1 MGLLVERD
9 GVKGLA
15 NAMQYLI
22 KHPEKIKEFGEN
34 AHRFAEEELNWD
46 RIVGK
51 IDEEIKKRRGL
62 KN

>member
-1 MGLLVERD
+1 MGLLVEKD
-9 GVKGLA
+9 DINGLA
-15 NAMQYLI
+15 DAMQYLI
-22 KHPEKIKEFGEN
+22 DNPNKIKEFGEN
-34 AHRFAEEELNWD
+34 VHRFAEEELNWD

>member
-34 AHRFAEEELNWD
+34 AHEFAKVKLNWD
-46 RIVGK
+46 KIVRK
-51 IDEEIKKRRGL
+51 IYEEIGKRNL
-62 KN
+62 

>member
-1 MGLLVERD
+1 MGLLVEKD
-9 GVKGLA
+9 DINGLA
-15 NAMQYLI
+15 DAMQYLI
-22 KHPEKIKEFGEN
+22 DNPIKIKEFGEN